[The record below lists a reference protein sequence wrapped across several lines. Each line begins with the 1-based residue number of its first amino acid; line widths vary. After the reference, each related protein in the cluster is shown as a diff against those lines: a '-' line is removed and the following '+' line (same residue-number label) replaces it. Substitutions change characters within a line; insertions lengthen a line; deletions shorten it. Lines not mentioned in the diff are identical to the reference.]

1 MKPFNDQPQVNRCA
15 GCGRFV
21 GNCSTGQSRDSW
33 LKPGPEWCEPCIRKN
48 LEPPFELASNEA
60 ALGRDIPTG
69 YAPERREA
77 A

>member
-21 GNCSTGQSRDSW
+21 GNCSTGHSRDSW
-33 LKPGPEWCEPCIRKN
+33 LKPGPEWCEPCICKS
-48 LEPPFELASNEA
+48 LKTPFDIASNETSIDPGA
-60 ALGRDIPTG
+60 KSGG
-69 YAPERREA
+69 APERKEA